1 VGRRKMKAN
10 SGTMP
15 ERIVKGRGKAQYN
28 YNIKQVTVEEPDGT
42 PRIGY
47 EYDYVEI
54 TGKITKA
61 KIVRALEDSK
71 LDSEEEFNPSEI
83 EATHNAAKDAIELSG
98 MAKLTYKQLDTYIDK
113 NVTNL
118 AEAKKYLKK
127 LSKVVLAILKYTNVD

>member
-1 VGRRKMKAN
+1 MKAN

-28 YNIKQVTVEEPDGT
+28 YNIKQVTVEDPDGVSK
-42 PRIGY
+42 IAY

-61 KIVRALEDSK
+61 KIVRALEDYK
-71 LDSEEEFNPSEI
+71 LDSGEEFDPSEI
-83 EATHNAAKDAIELSG
+83 ESTHNEAKDAIKLSG
-98 MAKLTYKQLDTYIDK
+98 IAKLTYKQLDAYIDN

-118 AEAKKYLKK
+118 AEAKNFLKK
-127 LSKVVLAILKYTNVD
+127 LSKVVLAMLKREHG